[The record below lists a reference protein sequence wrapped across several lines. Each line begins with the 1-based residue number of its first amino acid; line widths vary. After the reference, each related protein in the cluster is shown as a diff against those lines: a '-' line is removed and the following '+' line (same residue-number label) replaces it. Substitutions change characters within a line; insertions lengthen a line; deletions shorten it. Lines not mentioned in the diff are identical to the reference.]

1 MLDLMQFGPTPS
13 CRGVSREDQWH
24 LLARALCSVH
34 TSIKILI
41 FKFVPVYRG
50 PQVFFVS
57 KRTNT
62 HVHYCQTKISNK
74 TLYSYLRSTTIRQS
88 VQDIGEIIIPKP
100 RFRAH
105 AKSNWS
111 SLKLSFM
118 RIVYYTMYKKTQC
131 TYAQN
136 QQLRDVSERIV
147 TIKTIIGN
155 MQIQVYKPSAQ
166 YIPAQITLWIIV
178 SVKKLQNHYFY

>member
-1 MLDLMQFGPTPS
+1 MKCFLTFFLFCFTFKGFKTFQRYFVKCNFLFNDVFKCSLIVLRLLISTVFSWVNNHNITITFASPVQYCLKIAKKTRGKIKNTMLDLMQFGPTPS

-74 TLYSYLRSTTIRQS
+74 TLYSYLRSTTIR
-88 VQDIGEIIIPKP
+88 
-100 RFRAH
+100 
-105 AKSNWS
+105 
-111 SLKLSFM
+111 
-118 RIVYYTMYKKTQC
+118 
-131 TYAQN
+131 
-136 QQLRDVSERIV
+136 
-147 TIKTIIGN
+147 
-155 MQIQVYKPSAQ
+155 
-166 YIPAQITLWIIV
+166 
-178 SVKKLQNHYFY
+178 